1 MSPSHVTC
9 AGLAPLHARPERV
22 PSATS
27 PAPHPEPPPPAPAGP
42 FGSSSADLDS
52 PQRWRLQRPRPV
64 WPTLL
69 VVMAST
75 SVRVATS
82 RFLPFFLQCL
92 SIAVCPCAH
101 VCACVLYPLVHRR
114 AHVPARDG
122 PRTWTRWVT
131 QRPRFSPPRPL
142 RAVLGGGCTVAH
154 APAVRGAPA
163 LHALASTHVW
173 SVDGGRSDRC
183 EATPRCGF
191 DPRSRVSDAERLF
204 AHLFVWRDLW
214 SFWGNAQSLRPRFT
228 WGCVCVSRL
237 CFVFFFFCRLN
248 CMSSSCIL
256 DISPLSEMRSAN
268 TFSRPVGSLSIIP
281 QFSRPFIPGQGKY
294 A

>member
-42 FGSSSADLDS
+42 FGSSSADLES
-52 PQRWRLQRPRPV
+52 PQRWRLRRPRPV

-69 VVMAST
+69 VVMASM

-82 RFLPFFLQCL
+82 RFLPFFLQCP
-92 SIAVCPCAH
+92 SIAVCLCAH

-131 QRPRFSPPRPL
+131 RRPRFSPPRPL

-154 APAVRGAPA
+154 APAVHGAPA

-191 DPRSRVSDAERLF
+191 DPRSRVMRSVFSRTCSSGGTCGAFGEMLSLC
-204 AHLFVWRDLW
+204 AHVLLGV
-214 SFWGNAQSLRPRFT
+214 
-228 WGCVCVSRL
+228 VCVFPASVL
-237 CFVFFFFCRLN
+237 CFFFFCRLN

-268 TFSRPVGSLSIIP
+268 TFSRPVGSLFILWMVRVSCC
-281 QFSRPFIPGQGKY
+281 QFCCAEAF
-294 A
+294 